1 MMTKIKKAIKAILLI
16 LKNPWMLNKVLSNDS
31 TWHDYLKKKYSI
43 EHGLPLVKINAIS
56 PDFAESINHFLFLD
70 GGSLPTDIALLKS
83 LCRRFTDCSY
93 FEIGTWRGESV
104 KNLAEIAHECYT
116 LNLSEREMSEMG
128 LNEKFIAQYA
138 FLSKNAN
145 NIVHLKG
152 NSLSYDFKN
161 LNKKFDLIF
170 IDGDHHY
177 DSVKNDTRKVFE
189 HLVHDDS
196 IVVWHDYAY
205 TPEKYRPEVLAAIL
219 DGTPMEFKK
228 YLYHVSNT
236 LCAVMIKTDYP
247 VEKLLSPL
255 TPNITFKLELKT
267 EKI

>member
-1 MMTKIKKAIKAILLI
+1 
-16 LKNPWMLNKVLSNDS
+16 
-31 TWHDYLKKKYSI
+31 
-43 EHGLPLVKINAIS
+43 
-56 PDFAESINHFLFLD
+56 
-70 GGSLPTDIALLKS
+70 
-83 LCRRFTDCSY
+83 
-93 FEIGTWRGESV
+93 
-104 KNLAEIAHECYT
+104 
-116 LNLSEREMSEMG
+116 MSEMG